1 MSAAISS
8 GDLERHTDRAIEELV
23 YKIRDRGDAD
33 LEVVV
38 REFLLRL
45 RAVGWRPTA
54 AAAAPPWRIPP
65 GDSPQPDPDGP
76 GGAEYIAARE
86 QIEAVPGDA

>member
-1 MSAAISS
+1 MNAVA
-8 GDLERHTDRAIEELV
+8 DLEQHTDRAVDELV
-23 YKIRDRGDAD
+23 YKIRDRGEAD
-33 LEVVV
+33 LEVIV

-45 RAVGWRPTA
+45 RALGWRPTHA
-54 AAAAPPWRIPP
+54 QPAPPWRIPP

-86 QIEAVPGDA
+86 QIGTVTDDA